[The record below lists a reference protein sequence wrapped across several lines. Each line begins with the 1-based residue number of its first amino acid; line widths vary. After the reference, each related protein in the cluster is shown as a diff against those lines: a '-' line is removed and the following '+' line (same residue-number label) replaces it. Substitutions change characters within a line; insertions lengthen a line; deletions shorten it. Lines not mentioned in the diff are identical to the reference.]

1 MKRLTD
7 SKTDISLL
15 IARISM
21 SIVMFAHGAQKLFGW
36 FGGYGLDGTMDYFV
50 GVAGL
55 PYLVGILVILG
66 ETAGALSLALGL
78 FGRFMA
84 GVTFIILVG
93 AMLIDHSQYGFFMN
107 WFGNQKGEGIEFD
120 LLSFGLCLVIML
132 NGSGKFSVDALID
145 NRMKKYFLKRALPSL

>member
-1 MKRLTD
+1 MKTLTN

-55 PYLVGILVILG
+55 PYLVGILVIFG

-93 AMLIDHSQYGFFMN
+93 AMLIDHSQHGFFMN

-145 NRMKKYFLKRALPSL
+145 DRMKKYFPKRALSSL

>member
-1 MKRLTD
+1 METLTN

-21 SIVMFAHGAQKLFGW
+21 STVMFAHGAQKMFGW

-55 PYLVGILVILG
+55 PYLLGILVILG
-66 ETAGALSLALGL
+66 ETAGAISLALGL

-84 GVTFIILVG
+84 GSTFIILTG
-93 AMLIDHSQYGFFMN
+93 AMVIDHWQNGFFMN

-120 LLSFGLCLVIML
+120 LLSFGLCLVIIL
-132 NGSGKFSVDALID
+132 NGSGKFSLDALID
-145 NRMKKYFLKRALPSL
+145 NRIKKYFSKRALASA